1 MMRIV
6 AAAAMCLMP
15 LASCSSPEGAVE
27 ARAPLIAEPDVS
39 AWQTWVLPSPD
50 AVTPPAEVPE
60 VSPGVDHASSR
71 PSDGPLGARWIEL
84 AMDYVSQRT
93 KDPPAASRA
102 YALIAVAEYDA
113 LLAARHWSAESPGV
127 DYGDEA
133 AVAGAASR
141 VLAHLFPEQPALR
154 LDRMAE
160 ETAAQGGPEGAAG
173 LALGRAVAD
182 QVIAYALAD
191 GSARAWDGSGR
202 PDVPGAW
209 SPPPGS
215 VSPPVQPLAGA
226 WKTWVIA
233 AGDELRPPPPPGYG
247 SADYLAEADELVQI
261 GRDLTDKQKR
271 IAKFWEGGEGTSLP
285 PGVWN
290 EVVIEYLREHP
301 VSRAEQVETLALV
314 NVALADAGVA
324 AWDAK
329 YAYWT
334 TRPENGIRELL
345 DPEWRPY
352 LKTPIF
358 PAYVSGHSA
367 YSAAVA
373 EVLAGLFPE
382 DAERFRSMGEEA
394 GMSRLLGG
402 IHWRS
407 DHTEGSRMGGEI
419 GRRVVARARLTAEV
433 GDD

>member
-1 MMRIV
+1 MRRIATAV
-6 AAAAMCLMP
+6 AMCLA
-15 LASCSSPEGAVE
+15 LAACSSPDEPPV
-27 ARAPLIAEPDVS
+27 RSPSVAEPDLS
-39 AWQTWVLPSPD
+39 GWQTWVLPSPD
-50 AVTPPAEVPE
+50 AVTPPAGAGDLPAAVAR
-60 VSPGVDHASSR
+60 AS
-71 PSDGPLGARWIEL
+71 DEPLGARWIEL
-84 AMDYVSQRT
+84 ALGYVAQRT

-102 YALIAVAEYDA
+102 YALVAVAEYDA
-113 LLAARHWSAESPGV
+113 LLAARHWSAESPGAG
-127 DYGDEA
+127 YGDDA

-141 VLAHLFPEQPALR
+141 VVAHLFPEQPALR

-160 ETAAQGGPEGAAG
+160 ETAAGGGAAGAAG

-182 QVIAYALAD
+182 RVIAYALAD
-191 GSARAWDGSGR
+191 GSDRAWDGSGR

-215 VSPPVQPLAGA
+215 VSPPVQPLAGT

-233 AGDELRPPPPPGYG
+233 AGNEFRPPPPPAYG
-247 SADYLAEADELVQI
+247 SAGYLAEARELMKIGDEL
-261 GRDLTDKQKR
+261 TDDERR

-290 EVVIEYLREHP
+290 RVVIDYLKEHP
-301 VSRAEQVETLALV
+301 VSRAEQVRTLALV

-324 AWDAK
+324 SWDAK
-329 YAYWT
+329 YTYWT

-345 DPEWRPY
+345 DPDWRPY
-352 LKTPIF
+352 LKTPLF
-358 PAYVSGHSA
+358 PAYVSGHST

-394 GMSRLLGG
+394 GISRLLGG

-407 DHTEGSRMGGEI
+407 DHIEGSRMGAEI
-419 GRRVVARARLTAEV
+419 GRRVVERAGLTAEV

>member
-1 MMRIV
+1 MRRV
-6 AAAAMCLMP
+6 AAAVAMCLVP
-15 LASCSSPEGAVE
+15 LAACSSPGTSPSPVPSIAV
-27 ARAPLIAEPDVS
+27 PDVS
-39 AWQTWVLPSPD
+39 GWQTWVLPSPD
-50 AVTPPAEVPE
+50 AVTPPAEVPGLPAT
-60 VSPGVDHASSR
+60 VARASAR
-71 PSDGPLGARWIEL
+71 PSDEPLGARWIEL

-102 YALIAVAEYDA
+102 YALVAVAGHDA
-113 LLAARHWSAESPGV
+113 LLAARHWSAESPGANYS
-127 DYGDEA
+127 DDA

-141 VLAHLFPEQPALR
+141 VVAHLFPEQPALR

-160 ETAAQGGPEGAAG
+160 ETAAERGMEGAAG
-173 LALGRAVAD
+173 LALGREVAGR
-182 QVIAYALAD
+182 VIAYAQAD
-191 GSARAWDGSGR
+191 GSDRAWDGSGR

-215 VSPPVQPLAGA
+215 VSPPVQPLAGS
-226 WKTWVIA
+226 WKTWVLT
-233 AGDELRPPPPPGYG
+233 AGNEFRPPPPPAYG
-247 SADYLAEADELVQI
+247 SAGYLAEARELVQI
-261 GRDLTDKQKR
+261 GDELTGKQKR

-285 PGVWN
+285 PGIWN
-290 EVVIEYLREHP
+290 RVVIDYLEEHP
-301 VSRAEQVETLALV
+301 VSRAEQVRTLALI
-314 NVALADAGVA
+314 NIALADAGVA

-352 LKTPIF
+352 LKTPLF
-358 PAYVSGHSA
+358 PAYVSGHST

-373 EVLAGLFPE
+373 EVLAGLFPDDE
-382 DAERFRSMGEEA
+382 ERFRSMGEEA
-394 GMSRLLGG
+394 GISRLLGG

-407 DHTEGSRMGGEI
+407 DHTEGSRMGAKV
-419 GRRVVARARLTAEV
+419 GRRVVERARLGTEL

>member
-1 MMRIV
+1 MRRIAAVAMWLIPV
-6 AAAAMCLMP
+6 AA
-15 LASCSSPEGAVE
+15 CSSPDALVK
-27 ARAPLIAEPDVS
+27 ARAPSIAEPDVS
-39 AWQTWVLPSPD
+39 GWQTWVLPSPG
-50 AVTPPAEVPE
+50 AVTLPAELPE
-60 VSPGVDHASSR
+60 LPAGGARAPSR
-71 PSDGPLGARWIEL
+71 PSDEPLGARWIEL
-84 AMDYVSQRT
+84 ALDYVAQRT

-102 YALIAVAEYDA
+102 YALVAVAEYDA
-113 LLAARHWSAESPGV
+113 LLAARHWSAESPGANYS
-127 DYGDEA
+127 DGA

-141 VLAHLFPEQPALR
+141 VVAHLFPEQPALR

-160 ETAAQGGPEGAAG
+160 EAAAEGGPGGAAG

-182 QVIAYALAD
+182 RVIAYALAD
-191 GSARAWDGSGR
+191 GSDRAWDGSGR

-215 VSPPVQPLAGA
+215 VSPPVQPLAGT

-233 AGDELRPPPPPGYG
+233 AGNEFRPPPPPAYG
-247 SADYLAEADELVQI
+247 SPGYLAEARELMQI
-261 GRDLTDKQKR
+261 GDQLTEEQKR

-285 PGVWN
+285 PGIWN
-290 EVVIEYLREHP
+290 RVVIDFLEEHP
-301 VSRAEQVETLALV
+301 VSRAEQVSTLALV

-324 AWDAK
+324 SWDAK

-334 TRPENGIRELL
+334 TRPENGIRELV

-352 LKTPIF
+352 LKTPLF
-358 PAYVSGHSA
+358 PAYVSGHST

-382 DAERFRSMGEEA
+382 DEERFRSMGEEA
-394 GMSRLLGG
+394 GISRLLGG

-419 GRRVVARARLTAEV
+419 GRRVVARARLTTEL